1 MKVAYEI
8 LNFVAS
14 IISVAF
20 VFVICIAL
28 GA

>member
-8 LNFVAS
+8 LNFVVS